1 MARQL
6 CWRAA
11 RWMGGV
17 CGDPCRAVS
26 GVCVMALASS
36 LQKVASKIVGKF
48 GGAVTVTVVTTGTYN
63 TTTGVIT
70 ETTTTSAIKGVLD
83 AVNARE
89 VNELVQSSDK
99 KLTIAAIDLAA
110 APTTTDRILISGISH
125 QIIAVNKIE
134 QDNQAIIYTL
144 ILRA

>member
-1 MARQL
+1 
-6 CWRAA
+6 
-11 RWMGGV
+11 
-17 CGDPCRAVS
+17 
-26 GVCVMALASS
+26 MALASS

-48 GGAVTVTVVTTGTYN
+48 GGAITFTVVTTGTYN

-89 VNELVQSSDK
+89 VNELVQAIDK

-110 APTTTDRILISGISH
+110 APATTDRIVIGGVSH

>member
-1 MARQL
+1 
-6 CWRAA
+6 
-11 RWMGGV
+11 
-17 CGDPCRAVS
+17 
-26 GVCVMALASS
+26 MALASS

-48 GGAVTVTVVTTGTYN
+48 GGAVTVTVVTPGTYN
-63 TTTGVIT
+63 TTTGIIT
-70 ETTTTSAIKGVLD
+70 ESTATASIKGVLD

-89 VNELVQSSDK
+89 VNELVQASDK

-110 APTTTDRILISGISH
+110 APTATDRIVISGISH

>member
-1 MARQL
+1 MAF
-6 CWRAA
+6 
-11 RWMGGV
+11 
-17 CGDPCRAVS
+17 
-26 GVCVMALASS
+26 ASS

-48 GGAVTVTVVTTGTYN
+48 GGAITFTVVTAGAYN
-63 TTTGVIT
+63 ATTGIIT
-70 ETTTTSAIKGVLD
+70 ESTATASIKGVLD

-89 VNELVQSSDK
+89 VNELVQASDK

-110 APTTTDRILISGISH
+110 APATTDRIVIGGVTH